1 MYLKLFVNN
10 IAIAAVEPM
19 TSTVSVP
26 LPSSEQ
32 PTVAQAPMS
41 SVNPPPYSPSVP
53 SVPYSSSVPLAPLPE
68 QQSSMAPSSPPSMF
82 PSPAMP
88 ESSTPIANP
97 IPSTNV
103 PIINT
108 SAARVEN
115 PTPTVT
121 TSSRVPLAPFPSDTS
136 AQAQK
141 GSATSFVIFNVS
153 VYTIISILIA
163 GLF

>member
-26 LPSSEQ
+26 LASSEQ

-41 SVNPPPYSPSVP
+41 SVNPPPYSPSI
-53 SVPYSSSVPLAPLPE
+53 PLAPLPD

-108 SAARVEN
+108 SAARMEN

-121 TSSRVPLAPFPSDTS
+121 TSSTVPLAPFPSDTS